1 MRKFIILSLMAL
13 GFFAASP
20 AKALLVSNGD
30 VVEISGPFGPQPGGL
45 FTNPIETL
53 VVETNFSMGTYPYP
67 QVQAGYIATAG
78 GAGWNLAT
86 CASNVPGPCY
96 VPVGQQGPTQV
107 QISILTPATFVISA
121 SFTPWSSSGD
131 TSRITGSTLLIGF
144 AAIGL
149 FAAASRQPPINDAS
163 TNLAP

>member
-53 VVETNFSMGTYPYP
+53 VVETNFSMGTYP
-67 QVQAGYIATAG
+67 
-78 GAGWNLAT
+78 
-86 CASNVPGPCY
+86 
-96 VPVGQQGPTQV
+96 
-107 QISILTPATFVISA
+107 
-121 SFTPWSSSGD
+121 
-131 TSRITGSTLLIGF
+131 
-144 AAIGL
+144 
-149 FAAASRQPPINDAS
+149 
-163 TNLAP
+163 